1 MSRAR
6 SVVAIAGVLAACV
19 LPAVGSSEPAGTAA
33 RSACGRE
40 EFVGGLE
47 AVFGRVKTQ
56 AAASTFRVRVVAA
69 GFQNASVIPGCS
81 EFRVV
86 VRGIDSFDVGV
97 DLQAE
102 AVHEH
107 FAPTLECIAA
117 KDDVGELEV
126 VFGHRRTRAE
136 AQQLVAAAADVGFTG
151 LQLEADPCGGYEVL
165 IKGFSGRSQAE
176 DFVNEAKTAGFAGAA
191 IESS

>member
-1 MSRAR
+1 VKGSLAFA
-6 SVVAIAGVLAACV
+6 VLTAAALAAVLA
-19 LPAVGSSEPAGTAA
+19 PSGGSSQPNATA
-33 RSACGRE
+33 ACGRE

-47 AVFGRVKTQ
+47 AVFGRFTTLQ
-56 AAASTFRVRVVAA
+56 AANSFRTRVVAA
-69 GFQNASVIPGCS
+69 GFQNANVIPGCN

-86 VRGIDSFDVGV
+86 LRGIDSFDVGV

-117 KDDVGELEV
+117 KDDVGELEA

-136 AQQLVAAAADVGFTG
+136 AQQLLGQAAAVGFIG
-151 LQLEADPCGGYEVL
+151 LQLEADPCGGYEVML
-165 IKGFSGRSQAE
+165 KGFTGRDQAE
-176 DFVNEAKTAGFAGAA
+176 DFVNEAKTAGFDVV